1 VSWVDLFSLDT
12 TSFIRGIYAVRG
24 SEATLT
30 IFEELINPYWKK
42 KV

>member
-1 VSWVDLFSLDT
+1 VDLYSLDT
-12 TSFIRGIYAVRG
+12 TSLILRGIYAVRG
-24 SEATLT
+24 SEAALT